1 MSDLNET
8 PSSLRIQIGIFGK
21 TNVGKSSLI
30 NALTNQDVSI
40 VSDVKGTTTD
50 PVFKSMEFG
59 ELGPCLFMDTPGS
72 YDDTSLSKKR
82 QDKMVKIMR
91 RTDIAVIVVNDES
104 DLADEE
110 PRIEWFDKRSV
121 PMVIVQNKIDL
132 SDSLIKDAIHVSVK
146 DNTGIT
152 KLSEAITDIG
162 KKILLDVDK
171 EITGELCSSKDV
183 VMLVM
188 PQDRSAP
195 KGRLILAQV
204 QTIREL
210 LDKHCIIVSVTP
222 EEITDALDS
231 LKEPPK
237 LIITDSQVFKTVNE
251 LKPKDSVLTS
261 FSVLL
266 AGVKGDIDVFKA
278 GANAIDTLKDGANI
292 LISETCTHAP
302 LEEDIGRVKI
312 PNLIR
317 KKKGIDINV
326 TIASGWDFPEDLSSF
341 DLIIQCGGCVTNRR
355 EIMSRIN
362 DAKACNVPITNYG
375 VAIAKL
381 NGINI

>member
-110 PRIEWFDKRSV
+110 PRIEWFDKRLV
-121 PMVIVQNKIDL
+121 PMVIVQNKIDI
-132 SDSLIKDAIHVSVK
+132 SDSPIEDAIHVSVK
-146 DNTGIT
+146 DNIGLL
-152 KLSEAITDIG
+152 KLSQSLTDIG
-162 KKILLDVDK
+162 KKILQDVDK

-237 LIITDSQVFKTVNE
+237 LIITDSQVFKTVDE

-278 GANAIDTLKDGANI
+278 GANAIDSLKDGANI

-317 KKKGIDINV
+317 KKRGIDINV

>member
-30 NALTNQDVSI
+30 NALCNQDVSI

-50 PVFKSMEFG
+50 PVFKSMEFLG
-59 ELGPCLFMDTPGS
+59 LGPCLFMDTPGS
-72 YDDTSLSKKR
+72 YDDTALADKR
-82 QDKMVKIMR
+82 FDKMVRIMR
-91 RTDIAVIVVNDES
+91 RTDIAIIVVNEAADLDDEAAR
-104 DLADEE
+104 LK
-110 PRIEWFDKRSV
+110 WFDKRSV
-121 PMVIVQNKIDL
+121 PYIIVQNKIDL
-132 SDSLIKDAIHVSVK
+132 SDVQVDNAIRISVK
-146 DNTGIT
+146 EGEGIDAL
-152 KLSEAITDIG
+152 KDKITDIG

-171 EITGELCSSKDV
+171 EITGELCTSKDV

-210 LDKHCIIVSVTP
+210 LDKHAIIVSVTP
-222 EEITDALDS
+222 EEIPDALKA

-237 LIITDSQVFKTVNE
+237 LIITDSQVFKTVEE
-251 LKPKDSVLTS
+251 LKPDESVLTS

-266 AGVKGDIDVFKA
+266 AGVKGDINVFKE

-326 TIASGWDFPEDLSSF
+326 TVASGWDFPSNLSSF
-341 DLIIQCGGCVTNRR
+341 DLIIQCGGCVSNRR

-362 DAKACNVPITNYG
+362 DAKAFNIPITNYG